1 MRVAGLADE
10 SVLKKKP
17 NVKRLEENVERTQEV
32 VGSIDAFEN
41 FYNEDGSYKCYAC
54 RTGGE
59 KEIYE

>member
-32 VGSIDAFEN
+32 VGSIDAFED
-41 FYNEDGSYKCYAC
+41 FYNEDGSYKCYAVSYG
-54 RTGGE
+54 RR
-59 KEIYE
+59 KRNI